1 MVHFLDLKDIETK
14 LKSLSDEEKSAYL
27 AMPAPD
33 ETAQFAKQTI
43 GQRLFSEISDIN
55 DKWHTNAAGKTLEE
69 FAADHNLARD
79 NLLKSVVGADY
90 FTTYQSELENL
101 RKKRIREVME
111 KTEHLYCFS
120 PTPPENLVVAS
131 NNTPN
136 ASSNKIH
143 IPLHHAQAAQTSPY
157 ILQPPSNG
165 NIEFHTDE
173 NIVVINGCEPKEFLQ
188 RQPLSYQYEVDK
200 KSFTPEV
207 NLDGQFHDKYSS
219 AGSAEVVDLK
229 GPFSITD
236 MVASQKQSGWD
247 TPVYFIPNKNDKATL
262 QEKIN
267 QLRGLGAS
275 KRSAMEQV
283 SEQYPN
289 SLINLRRRQ
298 ELLEYAKQLDLE
310 RKKEEQRREIEKA
323 RQIGKDLLLEIIRRR
338 KANEEANK
346 IMIKRGF
353 QNRKN
358 QKAAKKVANKKER
371 ETGKPLTEKDI
382 KILKLKAASK
392 KSGLSIG

>member
-1 MVHFLDLKDIETK
+1 
-14 LKSLSDEEKSAYL
+14 
-27 AMPAPD
+27 
-33 ETAQFAKQTI
+33 
-43 GQRLFSEISDIN
+43 
-55 DKWHTNAAGKTLEE
+55 
-69 FAADHNLARD
+69 
-79 NLLKSVVGADY
+79 
-90 FTTYQSELENL
+90 
-101 RKKRIREVME
+101 ME

-136 ASSNKIH
+136 ASTNKIR
-143 IPLHHAQAAQTSPY
+143 IPLHHAQAAQTSPH

-165 NIEFHTDE
+165 NIEFHADE

-188 RQPLSYQYEVDK
+188 QQPLCYQYEVDK
-200 KSFTPEV
+200 KSFTSEV

-236 MVASQKQSGWD
+236 MVASQGQSGWD

-323 RQIGKDLLLEIIRRR
+323 RQIGKDFLFRRR

-346 IMIKRGF
+346 IIIKRGI

-358 QKAAKKVANKKER
+358 RKAAEEVANKKER
-371 ETGKPLTEKDI
+371 KTGELLNKDDM
-382 KILKLKAASK
+382 KRLKLNAASK
-392 KSGLSIG
+392 KSGLSRG